1 MDFITK
7 HNLGPEIGCNT
18 VDNTVENLRI
28 AMDNEV
34 AVTGLVTKC
43 SKELVLTVD
52 LGNGLT
58 GYIEAEDVMMPK
70 GNVKKLNVYHLV
82 GKYIKSMVTEIVV
95 LDDECNKEVQIKLS
109 RKLAQMKLKNYIQ
122 TELKPGYT
130 LHGKVSGCENYGVF
144 VDIGCGV
151 HGLIQSECLS
161 VGKIPSQIV
170 AETLP
175 RGVDLTVLIK
185 DIHDGNIFLTYRE
198 LLGTWKENISSYNIS
213 NGCTVLGVVT
223 NKTSFGLF
231 VALAPNVIGLADEVD
246 GYEIGDKVSVH
257 IRSVIDSKLKV
268 KLNIISKVDANKVF
282 SMTDR
287 AVLDSLTRMMRWEYA
302 DNCEK
307 RIHTEFEDEFSGTF

>member
-7 HNLGPEIGCNT
+7 HNLGPEIGCDF
-18 VDNTVENLRI
+18 VDKTVESLKL
-28 AMDNEV
+28 AMEHGV
-34 AVTGLVTKC
+34 AVTGLVVKC

-70 GNVKKLNVYHLV
+70 GKVTKMNVYHLV
-82 GKYIKSMVTEIVV
+82 GKYVKAMVTEVSN
-95 LDDECNKEVQIKLS
+95 LDDISNNVQIKLS
-109 RKLAQMKLKNYIQ
+109 RKLAQIKLKDYIQ
-122 TELKPGYT
+122 SELKPGCI

-151 HGLIQSECLS
+151 HGLIQSEYLS
-161 VGKIPSQIV
+161 VGKIPSNIA
-170 AETLP
+170 AETLT

-185 DIHDGNIFLTYRE
+185 DIRDGNIFLTYRE
-198 LLGTWKENISSYNIS
+198 LLGTWKDNIDRYNIS

-231 VALAPNVIGLADEVD
+231 VAISPNVIGLADEVD

-268 KLNIISKVDANKVF
+268 KLNIISKVDAHRVF
-282 SMTDR
+282 SMADI
-287 AVLDSLTRMMRWEYA
+287 VIPDSLTRIMEWEYA
-302 DNCEK
+302 NNCDK
-307 RIHTEFEDEFSGTF
+307 RIYTDFSDDFSGTF